1 MENAN
6 MPMLDPNYVPDELK
20 TPYDIIE
27 LPSQGILYP
36 NKLSSVKVEYLTAM
50 DESIL
55 TSPNL
60 ASSGNMIDVLLKR
73 KIKDL
78 PFDPKDLLVGDRTAI
93 IVFLRTTAFGEEYA
107 QVVYN
112 ENNDSY
118 DDGIINLNELK
129 QKKLTVR
136 PDDNGF
142 FEFTFPVSKKK
153 VTFKLI
159 TGKDEDV
166 IDNKDKELLKRNN
179 NEYSQRIVFTLEQTI
194 QSIDGES
201 DKLAMSNIIKKLTIK
216 DSRAFRKYITEI
228 TPGLDFNT
236 TARTPG
242 GASVACFLR
251 FNSSFFWPE
260 I

>member
-1 MENAN
+1 MKETGH
-6 MPMLDPNYVPDELK
+6 PMIDPNYVPEELK
-20 TPYDIIE
+20 TPFDILE

-36 NKLSSVKVEYLTAM
+36 NKVNKVKVEYLTAM

-60 ASSGNMIDVLLKR
+60 SANGNMLDVLLKR

-78 PFDPKDLLVGDRTAI
+78 PFDSSELLAGDRTSI
-93 IVFLRTTAFGEEYA
+93 IVFLRTTAFGEEYG

-112 ENNDSY
+112 EETGDY
-118 DDGIINLNELK
+118 EDGIIDLNELK
-129 QKKLTVR
+129 QKKLTIQPNER
-136 PDDNGF
+136 GLFDYQLPI
-142 FEFTFPVSKKK
+142 SKKT
-153 VTFKLI
+153 VEFKIL
-159 TGKDEDV
+159 TGKDENI
-166 IDNKDKELLKRNN
+166 IDDKDKEFLKRNN
-179 NEYSQRIVFTLEQTI
+179 NEFSQRLIFTLEQHI
-194 QSIDGES
+194 QSIDGET
-201 DKLAMSNIIKKLTIK
+201 DKLRLSNIIKRLTIK
-216 DSRAFRKYITEI
+216 DSRTLRKYINEV